1 MAHSK
6 PAHLRPFGMADR
18 VGYMF
23 GDFGNDFTFLLSSS
37 FMLKYYTDVMD
48 ISPGLVGTLMM
59 LARFLDAFTDVTM
72 GQIVD
77 RSHPTKDGKFR
88 PWIRRMCGPVAVSSF
103 LIYQSGFAGAPYP
116 FRVFWMFFTYLLWGS
131 FFYTAINI
139 PYGSMASAI
148 SPEPRDR
155 ADLSTWRTVGSTLAG
170 LVIGVGVPLVAYVT
184 VDGNPVMSGSR
195 MTAIAG
201 VFSVAAVVCHL
212 LCFHLVRERVEVPAN
227 REKLDIPKML
237 RSLATNRALLGI
249 IAAAILLLLAMLSM
263 QGMAGYVFP
272 NVYRSTR
279 AQSVASLTG
288 SLAVLVICAPLAS
301 RLAERFGKKEL
312 SAVSCLFGALV
323 YLVCLLLRPENAYV
337 YVAFYTLAFVGL
349 GFFNTVIWAMIT
361 DVIDDAEVRSGVR
374 EDGAI
379 YSVYSF
385 ARKLGQGF
393 SSGMVG
399 GLLTVIGY
407 TEATQ
412 FDPEV
417 TEGIFRISCIVPIL
431 GLTCVG
437 LVLLLVYPL
446 GRRRVEENA
455 AELARR
461 RAGKG

>member
-1 MAHSK
+1 MARSR
-6 PAHLRPFGMADR
+6 PTTPRPFGMADK

-37 FMLKYYTDVMD
+37 FLLKYYTDVMD

-59 LARFLDAFTDVTM
+59 AARFLDAFTDVTM

-77 RSHPTKDGKFR
+77 RARPTRDGKFR
-88 PWIRRMCGPVAVSSF
+88 PWIRRMCVPVAAASF
-103 LIYQSGFAGAPYP
+103 LIYQSGFAGAPYA

-148 SPEPRDR
+148 SPQPRDR
-155 ADLSTWRTVGSTLAG
+155 AQLSTWRTVGSTLAG

-184 VDGNPVMSGSR
+184 VDGNPVLSGSR

-201 VFSVAAVVCHL
+201 VFSIMAAVCHL
-212 LCFHLVRERVEVPAN
+212 LCFHLVRERVEAPAN
-227 REKLDIPKML
+227 NERLDIPKML

-272 NVYRSTR
+272 NFYRSTR

-288 SLAVLVICAPLAS
+288 SLAVLVICAPLAA

-312 SAVSCLFGALV
+312 SAVSCFFGALM
-323 YLVCLLLRPENAYV
+323 YALCLAVRPENAYV

-399 GLLTVIGY
+399 GLLTLIGY

-412 FDPEV
+412 FDPDV

-431 GLTCVG
+431 GMTAVG
-437 LVLLLVYPL
+437 LVLLFLYPL
-446 GRRRVEENA
+446 GRKRVEANA
-455 AELARR
+455 AELTRR
-461 RAGKG
+461 REGKH

>member
-77 RSHPTKDGKFR
+77 RSHPTKNGKFR

-103 LIYQSGFAGAPYP
+103 LIYQSGFAGVPYP

-288 SLAVLVICAPLAS
+288 SLAVLAICAPLAS

-312 SAVSCLFGALV
+312 SAVACLFGALV
-323 YLVCLLLRPENAYV
+323 YLFCLLLRPENAYV

-412 FDPEV
+412 FDPDV

>member
-1 MAHSK
+1 MARSR
-6 PAHLRPFGMADR
+6 PATPRPFGMADK

-37 FMLKYYTDVMD
+37 FMLKYYTDIMD

-77 RSHPTKDGKFR
+77 RSHPTRNGKFR

-148 SPEPRDR
+148 SPQPRDR

-170 LVIGVGVPLVAYVT
+170 LVIGVGVPLAAYVT

-201 VFSVAAVVCHL
+201 VFSVLAVVCHL

-272 NVYRSTR
+272 NFYRSTR

-288 SLAVLVICAPLAS
+288 SLAVLVICAPLAT

-412 FDPEV
+412 FDPAV
-417 TEGIFRISCIVPIL
+417 TEGIFRISCIVPIV

-437 LVLLLVYPL
+437 LVLLFLYPL
-446 GRRRVEENA
+446 DRRRVAENA
-455 AELARR
+455 AELAHRR
-461 RAGKG
+461 EAKN